1 MVSRRGAEPTERTGH
16 IKKGNSQTLQASPPV
31 SADADLVE
39 RVKNGDRQAS
49 EQLIGNYQDRAFA
62 LVLRMMSGDREK
74 AMELTQEAFLTAL
87 GKINR
92 FEGKS
97 SFYTWF
103 YRILVN
109 TCLDALRRR
118 NRWRRL
124 FFFHRPNPDDARGPS
139 DILDDLPSP
148 DIGSNPGSALDAREL
163 RREVYDALKQLSDR
177 QRMIFQLKVF
187 EEMRISEIAQMMG
200 LAEGT
205 VKSHL
210 FRATKIVRSAL
221 ADWAEC

>member
-1 MVSRRGAEPTERTGH
+1 MVSSKGAASAEGIGHKNKETSQAMQALRGVDT
-16 IKKGNSQTLQASPPV
+16 
-31 SADADLVE
+31 DYDLVE
-39 RVKNGDRQAS
+39 RVKIGDRHAS
-49 EQLIGNYQDRAFA
+49 DQLIRRYQDRAFA

-74 AMELTQEAFLTAL
+74 AMELTQEAFLTVL
-87 GKINR
+87 RKINK

-103 YRILVN
+103 YRIVVN

-118 NRWRRL
+118 SRWRRL
-124 FFFHRPNPDDARGPS
+124 FFSRRPNPDDTRGLS
-139 DILDDLPSP
+139 DVIEDLPSV
-148 DIGSNPGSALDAREL
+148 DLESNPGSAHDAREL
-163 RREVYDALKQLSDR
+163 RYEVDEALKQLSNR
-177 QRMIFQLKVF
+177 QKMIFQLKIF

-210 FRATKIVRSAL
+210 FRATQIVRSAL
-221 ADWAEC
+221 ADWAK

>member
-1 MVSRRGAEPTERTGH
+1 MVSSKGAGSAEGIGNANKGTSPAMQALRR
-16 IKKGNSQTLQASPPV
+16 V
-31 SADADLVE
+31 DADGDLVE
-39 RVKNGDRQAS
+39 RVKIGDRQAS
-49 EQLIGNYQDRAFA
+49 DQLIRRYQDRSFT

-87 GKINR
+87 RKIKN

-118 NRWRRL
+118 SRWRRL
-124 FFFHRPNPDDARGPS
+124 FFHRRPNPDDSRGLP
-139 DILDDLPSP
+139 DTLEELPSSDP
-148 DIGSNPGSALDAREL
+148 ESNPGTAHDSREL
-163 RREVYDALKQLSDR
+163 RYEVNEALKHLSDR
-177 QRMIFQLKVF
+177 QKMIFQLKIF

-210 FRATKIVRSAL
+210 FRATQIVRGAL
-221 ADWAEC
+221 ADWAR

>member
-1 MVSRRGAEPTERTGH
+1 MVKSKGAGSAEKIGHKNKGTSRAMPAIGR
-16 IKKGNSQTLQASPPV
+16 V
-31 SADADLVE
+31 DADDDLVE
-39 RVKNGDRQAS
+39 RVKNGDRRAS
-49 EQLIGNYQDRAFA
+49 DQLIRRYQDRAFA

-87 GKINR
+87 RKIKT

-124 FFFHRPNPDDARGPS
+124 FFRRRPNPNDKRGFS
-139 DILDDLPSP
+139 DLLEDLPSA
-148 DIGSNPGSALDAREL
+148 DLESNPGSAHDVREL
-163 RREVYDALKQLSDR
+163 RSEVVEALKQLSDR
-177 QRMIFQLKVF
+177 QKMIFQLKIF

-210 FRATKIVRSAL
+210 FRATQIVRGAL
-221 ADWAEC
+221 ADWAK

>member
-1 MVSRRGAEPTERTGH
+1 MVSSKGTEPAEGTGH
-16 IKKGNSQTLQASPPV
+16 ANKGNSQVVKALPLANG
-31 SADADLVE
+31 DADLVE
-39 RVKNGDRQAS
+39 RVKKGDRQAS
-49 EQLIGNYQDRAFA
+49 EQLIRSHQDRAFA

-87 GKINR
+87 RKIKR

-124 FFFHRPNPDDARGPS
+124 FFFNRPNPDDARGPS
-139 DILDDLPSP
+139 DLLEDLPSP
-148 DIGSNPGSALDAREL
+148 DTGTNPGSALDVREL
-163 RREVYDALKQLSDR
+163 RREVNEALKQLSDR

-210 FRATKIVRSAL
+210 FRATQIVRGAL

>member
-1 MVSRRGAEPTERTGH
+1 MVSSKGAEPAARIGH
-16 IKKGNSQTLQASPPV
+16 KTKGTATTVQALPKV
-31 SADADLVE
+31 GGDADLIQ

-49 EQLIGNYQDRAFA
+49 DQLIRLHQDRAFA

-74 AMELTQEAFLTAL
+74 AMEITQEAFLTAL
-87 GKINR
+87 RKIKS

-97 SFYTWF
+97 SFYTWL

-118 NRWRRL
+118 TRWRRL
-124 FFFHRPNPDDARGPS
+124 IFFRRSNPDDASGMS
-139 DILDDLPSP
+139 DFLEDLPSP
-148 DIGSNPGSALDAREL
+148 DVGSNPSSAHDAREL
-163 RREVYDALKQLSDR
+163 RSEVDNALRQLSDR
-177 QRMIFQLKVF
+177 QKMIFQLKVF

-210 FRATKIVRSAL
+210 FRATQIVRSAL

>member
-1 MVSRRGAEPTERTGH
+1 MVSIKGAEPAEAHGDAIEDTPPPERG
-16 IKKGNSQTLQASPPV
+16 IPRV
-31 SADADLVE
+31 DADTDLVE
-39 RVKNGDRQAS
+39 KVKNGHRPAAD
-49 EQLIGNYQDRAFA
+49 QLIRRYQDRAFA
-62 LVLRMMSGDREK
+62 ISLRMMSGDREK

-87 GKINR
+87 RKIKS

-124 FFFHRPNPDDARGPS
+124 FLFRRPTADDTRAMS
-139 DILDDLPSP
+139 DVLEEVPSP
-148 DIGSNPGSALDAREL
+148 DSESNPASAHDAREL
-163 RREVYDALKQLSDR
+163 KNEINRALTQLSDR
-177 QRMIFQLKVF
+177 QKMIFQLKVF
-187 EEMRISEIAQMMG
+187 EEMRISEIGQLMG

-210 FRATKIVRSAL
+210 FRATQTVRRAL
-221 ADWAEC
+221 SDWTAS

>member
-1 MVSRRGAEPTERTGH
+1 MVSSKGAEPTEGTGH
-16 IKKGNSQTLQASPPV
+16 ANKSKPKAVQASPPV
-31 SADADLVE
+31 NADADLVE

-49 EQLIGNYQDRAFA
+49 EQLIRNYQDRAFA

-124 FFFHRPNPDDARGPS
+124 FFFHRPNPDNTRGPS
-139 DILDDLPSP
+139 DILEDLPSP

-163 RREVYDALKQLSDR
+163 RREVYEALKRLSDR

-210 FRATKIVRSAL
+210 FRATQIVRSAL

>member
-1 MVSRRGAEPTERTGH
+1 MVSSNGAEPAESIGPTKTSVS
-16 IKKGNSQTLQASPPV
+16 NAVQATPSV
-31 SADADLVE
+31 DSDADLVL
-39 RVKNGDRQAS
+39 RVKEGDRNAS
-49 EQLIGNYQDRAFA
+49 DQLIRRYQDRAFA

-74 AMELTQEAFLTAL
+74 ALELTQEAFLTAL
-87 GKINR
+87 RKIES

-109 TCLDALRRR
+109 TSLDALRRR

-124 FFFHRPNPDDARGPS
+124 VYIRRSNSDSARDMSNTLEEIPS
-139 DILDDLPSP
+139 SDVE
-148 DIGSNPGSALDAREL
+148 SNPSSVLDAREL
-163 RREVYDALKQLSDR
+163 RSEVDEALRELSDR
-177 QRMIFQLKVF
+177 QRMIFQLKVY
-187 EEMRISEIAQMMG
+187 EEMRISEIAQILG

-210 FRATKIVRSAL
+210 FRATRIVRNAL
-221 ADWAEC
+221 ADWVEC